1 MDKKFEL
8 VISIVDRGHSDAVVE
23 ASREAGANGGTI
35 IYGRGTSPF
44 EKDSIMGVS
53 IQPEKEII
61 MTLTPTDNKTNI
73 MKTICEKA
81 HSNEKNAPRL
91 WQNAQKTGSVFSK
104 RARIISEFPKIAE
117 CRGRCRQSCTV
128 RADRQRYR
136 AASRRWG
143 SFREWRT
150 QRPQSHK
157 ER

>member
-81 HSNEKNAPRL
+81 HIEEAGKGICFSLHVNQVRGISTKYSFKAEK
-91 WQNAQKTGSVFSK
+91 
-104 RARIISEFPKIAE
+104 
-117 CRGRCRQSCTV
+117 
-128 RADRQRYR
+128 
-136 AASRRWG
+136 
-143 SFREWRT
+143 
-150 QRPQSHK
+150 K
-157 ER
+157 EENKEDK

>member
-8 VISIVDRGHSDAVVE
+8 VISIVNRGYSDAVVE

-61 MTLTPTDNKTNI
+61 MTLTPADNKANI

-81 HSNEKNAPRL
+81 HIEEAGMGICFSLPVNQVRGVNTKYSFKAENKEEKEN
-91 WQNAQKTGSVFSK
+91 K
-104 RARIISEFPKIAE
+104 
-117 CRGRCRQSCTV
+117 
-128 RADRQRYR
+128 
-136 AASRRWG
+136 
-143 SFREWRT
+143 
-150 QRPQSHK
+150 
-157 ER
+157 

>member
-8 VISIVDRGHSDAVVE
+8 VVSIVNRGHSDAVVE

-73 MKTICEKA
+73 MQTICEKA
-81 HSNEKNAPRL
+81 HIEEAGMGICFSLPINQVRGISTKYSFKAEK
-91 WQNAQKTGSVFSK
+91 K
-104 RARIISEFPKIAE
+104 R
-117 CRGRCRQSCTV
+117 
-128 RADRQRYR
+128 
-136 AASRRWG
+136 RR
-143 SFREWRT
+143 
-150 QRPQSHK
+150 K
-157 ER
+157 ERRLIIKKVG